1 MTYMYLTNNKAA
13 VINTTKRSQLAIF
26 LAIILF
32 SLTTNAELKSIDDSE
47 LSEITG
53 QALISID
60 KNTYA
65 SAGNNIS
72 YTRINL
78 GLSIETQLAMDK
90 LEVGTYA
97 RNDPNGITQDSDIL
111 IEDLALGTIYD
122 SEYFDDN
129 PTIAIP
135 LKADGSHYANGE
147 VVPFKIDD
155 PFIEFAIDDVTGQV
169 VGARIGLGKAEGHL
183 SGIIKSLTGNL
194 NVDILDTGDGLK
206 AASSSGNLFDQVVIL
221 LAPFLTSGEPLHS
234 KAVLLDA
241 NGDPDPIRASMVGI
255 PNGEELVIEDVNLIT
270 RLALKVLS
278 PVLTSNITW
287 DGHDAHLEIQDCAV
301 LGVNT
306 CFDLKQFET
315 LSIGKI
321 TESNGKRYLN
331 GPESGTFLSFQTQ
344 NLKWLTKTGTD
355 TPAVEDFINV
365 TKGGFINIP
374 NGLTLNLK
382 ESLDGI
388 PRARTEYIDRG
399 VGLF

>member
-1 MTYMYLTNNKAA
+1 MYLTNNKSI
-13 VINTTKRSQLAIF
+13 VIYTINCSQLAVF
-26 LAIILF
+26 LALIIF
-32 SLTTNAELKSIDDSE
+32 SLTTNAELKSINDSE

-53 QALISID
+53 QASISID

-78 GLSIETQLAMDK
+78 GMSIETQLAMDK

-97 RNDPNGITQDSDIL
+97 RNDPKGIAQDSDIL
-111 IEDLALGTIYD
+111 IENLALGTIYD
-122 SEYFDDN
+122 SEYFDKN
-129 PTIAIP
+129 PALAIP
-135 LKADGSHYANGE
+135 LKADGTHYSDGE
-147 VVPFKIDD
+147 IVPFKIDD
-155 PFIEFAIDDVTGQV
+155 PFIEFAIDDVTGAV

-183 SGIIKSLTGNL
+183 SGIIKSLTGNI

-206 AASSSGNLFDQVVIL
+206 AASSSGNLFDRVVIL
-221 LAPFLTSGEPLHS
+221 LAPYLTSGDPLHS

-255 PNGEELVIEDVNLIT
+255 PNGEELVIEDVNLVT

-278 PVLTSNITW
+278 PVLTSNIKW
-287 DGHDAHLEIQDCAV
+287 DGKDAHIEIQDCAV

-306 CFDLKQFET
+306 CFDLTQFET
-315 LSIGKI
+315 LSIGEI
-321 TESNGKRYLN
+321 TESNGKRYLS

-355 TPAVEDFINV
+355 TPAVEDFIN
-365 TKGGFINIP
+365 TTTGGFINIP